1 MHVSQVQYI
10 VQVVDGRVGM
20 QRDVPT
26 IETAD
31 EIVEVPQIEYM
42 EKVVSVPLELHR
54 QSCGRISD
62 DTLTGPDDPQSSED
76 RGDVSCAIISRKR
89 W

>member
-1 MHVSQVQYI
+1 MQYI

-26 IETAD
+26 TEIAC
-31 EIVEVPQIEYM
+31 EIVEVPQIQYM
-42 EKVVSVPLELHR
+42 DKVVSMPLELHR

-62 DTLTGPDDPQSSED
+62 DTVTGADDPHSSED
-76 RGDVSCAIISRKR
+76 RRDASCATISRKR